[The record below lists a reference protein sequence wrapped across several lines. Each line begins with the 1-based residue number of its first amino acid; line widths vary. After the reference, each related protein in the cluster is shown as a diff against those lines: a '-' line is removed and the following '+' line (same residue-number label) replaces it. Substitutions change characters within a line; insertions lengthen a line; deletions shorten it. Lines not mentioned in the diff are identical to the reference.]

1 MRTLAPLLL
10 LATGAAHAQSQG
22 WPHVEPETLSGPR
35 LYVLVGL
42 ALLVLTVGAAGFLAR
57 HRRLHQAN
65 DRRVLAD
72 LVSEAR
78 VEIEGLRQAATKLD
92 AEEARWLTERL
103 VRAEAA
109 LPHPETT
116 PVTPDAL
123 RSALAR
129 ARGVASELEDL
140 RAGL

>member
-1 MRTLAPLLL
+1 MRTLALPGLLV
-10 LATGAAHAQSQG
+10 AGAAHAQSQG
-22 WPHVEPETLSGPR
+22 WPHAEPETLSGPR

-57 HRRLHQAN
+57 HRRLHREN

-72 LVSEAR
+72 LVAEAKADIAR
-78 VEIEGLRQAATKLD
+78 LRQAAAALD

-103 VRAEAA
+103 ARAEAA
-109 LPHPETT
+109 LPDPEAT

-123 RSALAR
+123 RTALAR
-129 ARGVASELEDL
+129 ARGVASELGDL

>member
-1 MRTLAPLLL
+1 MRSLTPLAL
-10 LATGAAHAQSQG
+10 LAAGAARAQSQG

-57 HRRLHQAN
+57 HRRLHREN
-65 DRRVLAD
+65 DHAVLAD
-72 LVSEAR
+72 LVAEAR
-78 VEIEGLRQAATKLD
+78 DEIERLRAAAAGLD
-92 AEEARWLTERL
+92 AEEARWLGERL

-109 LPHPETT
+109 LPDPQTT
-116 PVTPDAL
+116 PADEAAL

-129 ARGVASELEDL
+129 ARGVVSELDEL
-140 RAGL
+140 RTVV

>member
-1 MRTLAPLLL
+1 MRTLASLTL
-10 LATGAAHAQSQG
+10 LAAGAAHAQSQG

-57 HRRLHQAN
+57 HRRLHREN
-65 DRRVLAD
+65 DRTVLAD
-72 LVSEAR
+72 LVAEAR
-78 VEIEGLRQAATKLD
+78 AEIQRLRQAAHGLD
-92 AEEARWLTERL
+92 EEEARWLTERL

-109 LPHPETT
+109 LPDPATVPAGE
-116 PVTPDAL
+116 DAL

-129 ARGVASELEDL
+129 ARGVASELDEL
-140 RAGL
+140 RTVV